1 MLVMFECGCIGVPVN
16 AEKYL
21 CLKACDW
28 GSPLVCFDLRER
40 GRRQRMFTELTEAQ
54 IASLVSQF
62 NKHLT
67 D

>member
-1 MLVMFECGCIGVPVN
+1 VN